1 MGFKNARKATSYAA
15 EAAAEKLAVDARRMG
30 FGQVH
35 RAPVLVMLGL
45 HFQAFGDHTTAF
57 DCNQA
62 PCLNS
67 VS

>member
-35 RAPVLVMLGL
+35 RAPVIVMLGL
-45 HFQAFGDHTTAF
+45 HFQRLVTVPLQLIAIRRHA
-57 DCNQA
+57 
-62 PCLNS
+62 
-67 VS
+67 

>member
-35 RAPVLVMLGL
+35 AVLVRVVLGL
-45 HFQAFGDHTTAF
+45 SWQFSSTPVHPILKIRGFVD
-57 DCNQA
+57 DC
-62 PCLNS
+62 
-67 VS
+67 V